1 MGERRF
7 LPCAPVDVRIAVL
20 ASGAGSNLQALL
32 DDPRVG
38 PAISLVLSDKPEALA
53 LERAKLRGV
62 PTVVLEPAGYSS
74 RREFDLALVR
84 ALQERGI
91 DVVLLAGFMRIL
103 GPDVVRAF
111 PDRILNVHPALLP
124 AFPGGHAVR
133 DALAWGAKV
142 TGVTVHLVDEEVDH
156 GPVVLQEAVRIE
168 DDDDE
173 ERLTERIHAVEHR
186 LYPEAAFL
194 LGEGRLKVEGRRVHV
209 LAGGD
214 VISERGED
222 QT

>member
-1 MGERRF
+1 
-7 LPCAPVDVRIAVL
+7 VDVRIAVL

-38 PAISLVLSDKPEALA
+38 PAISLVLADKPAAHA
-53 LERAKLRGV
+53 LERARLRGV
-62 PTVVLEPAGYSS
+62 PTVVLEPAGYGS
-74 RREFDLALVR
+74 RRAFDLALVET
-84 ALQERGI
+84 LQERGV

-103 GPDVVRAF
+103 GPEVIRAF

-133 DALAWGAKV
+133 DALTWGAKV

-156 GPVVLQEAVRIE
+156 GPVVLQESVPIQ

-209 LAGGD
+209 LAGADGMA
-214 VISERGED
+214 ERGED
-222 QT
+222 RT